1 MAQKTNSLEDV
12 KLHTENIEYAGDLK
26 QVDSVDGGD
35 NAPAVIVTEEDVS
48 GRSVHLVLILTTTSH
63 RIEESARL
71 SIETFSPF
79 SSGYTGSKF
88 WTSHCWATLRSSV
101 FRRML

>member
-26 QVDSVDGGD
+26 QVDSVDGGG

-48 GRSVHLVLILTTTSH
+48 GGSARLVTILTTTFR

-71 SIETFSPF
+71 STEIFSPF
-79 SSGYTGSKF
+79 SSGYTGFRF
-88 WTSHCWATLRSSV
+88 WTSHCWATLRFLV
-101 FRRML
+101 CRQML